1 MKYFNVE
8 KLHKVFEM
16 YEKSNPKN
24 FLRSCKLMKNES
36 YMKLV
41 VIDDKK
47 QLCNFFLIYYNINKN
62 LNVFKSHIVID
73 ITVFLNF
80 VKNFAT

>member
-8 KLHKVFEM
+8 KLHKVCEM
-16 YEKSNPKN
+16 YKKSNPKN

-62 LNVFKSHIVID
+62 LNLFKSHIVID

>member
-1 MKYFNVE
+1 
-8 KLHKVFEM
+8 M